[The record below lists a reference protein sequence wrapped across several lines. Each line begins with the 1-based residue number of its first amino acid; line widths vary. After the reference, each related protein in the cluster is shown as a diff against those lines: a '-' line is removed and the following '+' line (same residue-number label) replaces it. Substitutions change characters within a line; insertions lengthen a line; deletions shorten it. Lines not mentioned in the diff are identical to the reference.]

1 MCFVILSRFTHT
13 AAFRLALVYAVIF
26 GISSLLLFGFLYWR
40 ISAYGL
46 EQLRT
51 SIDLEMSV
59 LIEEGRRSGTERL
72 REEVDRLGGSAES
85 RSNYYLLQDPGGRAI
100 AGNMVAMTPRS
111 GIFEFTITP
120 SATSPSTITPTT
132 RPGGGLSLF
141 RGSVL
146 PDGSFLAIGRPLS
159 ELDDLNRLVL
169 RALLAAVLVTAVLA
183 LTGGLLLGRGVLHRI
198 DIIAQTSA
206 RIVDGQM
213 DVRVPVL
220 GTGDELDRLSSNLNH
235 MLDRI
240 QQLME
245 GVRQVSNDIAHDLRT
260 PLARLRQ
267 RLERLSVAQTGV
279 AGRDELE
286 AALTEIDGILATF
299 SALLRI
305 AQIESGSR
313 RSGFRLVD
321 LSEVFGRLAEAYA
334 PVAEDQGQQLSAT
347 IDPGVTQN
355 GDRELLTQMVANLVE
370 NAIRHAPEGAKVTMQ
385 LRRGEGGR
393 PEAVIADNGPG
404 IPQAETANVFRRF
417 YRLERNRTTAGNGL
431 GLPLVAAVAELHGI
445 RLELGDNHPG
455 LIVTLRF

>member
-1 MCFVILSRFTHT
+1 MCCVILSRFART

-40 ISAYGL
+40 ISVYGL
-46 EQLRT
+46 EQLRA

-100 AGNMVAMTPRS
+100 AGNMAAMTPRS
-111 GIFEFTITP
+111 GIFEFTIAPLSTT
-120 SATSPSTITPTT
+120 TSTTTSTA
-132 RPGGGLSLF
+132 RAGGGLSLF
-141 RGSVL
+141 RGSIL

-198 DIIAQTSA
+198 DTIAQTSA
-206 RIVDGQM
+206 RVVDGQL

-267 RLERLSVAQTGV
+267 RLERLSLAQTGV

-286 AALTEIDGILATF
+286 AALAEIDGILATF

-334 PVAEDQGQQLSAT
+334 PVAEDRGQQFCAT

-370 NAIRHAPEGAKVTMQ
+370 NAIRHAPDGATVTMR

-404 IPQAETANVFRRF
+404 IPKAETANVFRRF

-445 RLELGDNHPG
+445 RLELGDNRPG

>member
-1 MCFVILSRFTHT
+1 MCCVILSRFART
-13 AAFRLALVYAVIF
+13 ATFRLALVYAVIF

-40 ISAYGL
+40 ISVYGL
-46 EQLRT
+46 EQLRGA
-51 SIDLEMSV
+51 IDLEMSL
-59 LIEEGRRSGTERL
+59 LIEEGRRGGTERL

-85 RSNYYLLQDPGGRAI
+85 RSNYYLLQDPRGQAV
-100 AGNMVAMTPRS
+100 AGNLPGMAPRS
-111 GIFEFTITP
+111 GLFEFTVAP
-120 SATSPSTITPTT
+120 LPSTAA
-132 RPGGGLSLF
+132 RPKSGGLSLF
-141 RGSVL
+141 RGSIL
-146 PDGSFLAIGRPLS
+146 SDGSFLAIGRTLS

-183 LTGGLLLGRGVLHRI
+183 LTGGLMLGRSVLHRI
-198 DIIAQTSA
+198 DTIAQTSA

-220 GTGDELDRLSSNLNH
+220 GTGDELDRLASNLNL

-267 RLERLSVAQTGV
+267 RLERLSLGG
-279 AGRDELE
+279 AGTVSREELE
-286 AALTEIDGILATF
+286 AALAEIDGILATF

-313 RSGFRLVD
+313 RSGFRQVD
-321 LSEVFGRLAEAYA
+321 LSELFGRLAEAYA
-334 PVAEDQGQQLSAT
+334 PVAEDRGQQFSAA
-347 IDPGVTQN
+347 IEPGVTHT

-370 NAIRHAPEGAKVTMQ
+370 NAIRHAPEGAAVAMR
-385 LRRGEGGR
+385 LRIGEGGR

-404 IPQAETANVFRRF
+404 IPKAETGNVFRRF

-445 RLELGDNHPG
+445 RLELGDNRPG

>member
-1 MCFVILSRFTHT
+1 MCCVILSRFART
-13 AAFRLALVYAVIF
+13 ATFRLALVYAVIF

-40 ISAYGL
+40 ISVYGL
-46 EQLRT
+46 EQLR
-51 SIDLEMSV
+51 SAIDLEMSV
-59 LIEEGRRSGTERL
+59 LIEEGRRSGIDRL

-85 RSNYYLLQDPGGRAI
+85 RSNYYLLQDPRGRSV
-100 AGNMVAMTPRS
+100 AGNLPGMTPRS
-111 GIFEFTITP
+111 GLFEFTIAP
-120 SATSPSTITPTT
+120 PATSAT
-132 RPGGGLSLF
+132 RPGRGGLSLF
-141 RGSVL
+141 RGSIL

-183 LTGGLLLGRGVLHRI
+183 LAGGLMLGRSVLHRI
-198 DIIAQTSA
+198 DTIAQTSA

-220 GTGDELDRLSSNLNH
+220 GTGDELDRLASNLNL

-267 RLERLSVAQTGV
+267 RLERLSLGGAGT
-279 AGRDELE
+279 AGREELE
-286 AALTEIDGILATF
+286 AALAEIDGILATF

-313 RSGFRLVD
+313 RSGFRMVD

-334 PVAEDQGQQLSAT
+334 PVAEDRGQQFSAQ
-347 IDPGVTQN
+347 IEPGVTHT

-370 NAIRHAPEGAKVTMQ
+370 NAIRHAPEGAAVTMR
-385 LRRGEGGR
+385 LRSGEGGR
-393 PEAVIADNGPG
+393 PEAVVADNGPG
-404 IPQAETANVFRRF
+404 IPKAETGNVFRRF

-445 RLELGDNHPG
+445 RLELEDSRPG

>member
-1 MCFVILSRFTHT
+1 MCCVILSRFART
-13 AAFRLALVYAVIF
+13 ATFRLALVYAVIF

-40 ISAYGL
+40 ISVYGL
-46 EQLRT
+46 EQLRGA
-51 SIDLEMSV
+51 IDLEMSV
-59 LIEEGRRSGTERL
+59 LIEEGRHSGIERL

-85 RSNYYLLQDPGGRAI
+85 RSNYYLLQDPRGRSV
-100 AGNMVAMTPRS
+100 AGNLPGMIPRS
-111 GIFEFTITP
+111 GLFEFTIAP
-120 SATSPSTITPTT
+120 PATSAT
-132 RPGGGLSLF
+132 RPGRAGLSLF
-141 RGSVL
+141 RGSIL

-169 RALLAAVLVTAVLA
+169 RALLAAVLVTALLA
-183 LTGGLLLGRGVLHRI
+183 LTGGLMLGRSVLHRI
-198 DIIAQTSA
+198 DTIAQTSA

-220 GTGDELDRLSSNLNH
+220 GTGDELDRLASNLNL

-267 RLERLSVAQTGV
+267 RLERLSLGG
-279 AGRDELE
+279 AGTADREELE
-286 AALTEIDGILATF
+286 AALAEIDGILATF

-313 RSGFRLVD
+313 RSGFRTVD

-334 PVAEDQGQQLSAT
+334 PVAEDRGQRFSAA
-347 IDPGVTQN
+347 IEPGVTHN

-370 NAIRHAPEGAKVTMQ
+370 NAIRHAPEGAAVSMR
-385 LRRGEGGR
+385 LRSGEGGR

-404 IPQAETANVFRRF
+404 IPKAETVHVFRRF

-445 RLELGDNHPG
+445 RLELGDNRPG

>member
-1 MCFVILSRFTHT
+1 MFCVILSRFART
-13 AAFRLALVYAVIF
+13 ATFRLALVYAVIF

-40 ISAYGL
+40 ISVYGL
-46 EQLRT
+46 EQLRGA
-51 SIDLEMSV
+51 IDLEMSV
-59 LIEEGRRSGTERL
+59 LIEEGRRSGIERL

-85 RSNYYLLQDPGGRAI
+85 RSNYYLLQDPGGRAV
-100 AGNMVAMTPRS
+100 AGNLPGMTPRS
-111 GIFEFTITP
+111 GLFEFTIVSP
-120 SATSPSTITPTT
+120 ATTTI
-132 RPGGGLSLF
+132 RSGSGGLSLF

-146 PDGSFLAIGRPLS
+146 ADGHFLAIGRTLS

-183 LTGGLLLGRGVLHRI
+183 LSGGLLLGRGVLHRI
-198 DIIAQTSA
+198 DTIAQTSA
-206 RIVDGQM
+206 QIVDGQM

-220 GTGDELDRLSSNLNH
+220 GTGDELDRLASNLNL

-267 RLERLSVAQTGV
+267 RLERLSLGGTGT
-279 AGRDELE
+279 AGREELE
-286 AALTEIDGILATF
+286 AALAEIDGILATF

-313 RSGFRLVD
+313 RSGFRTVD
-321 LSEVFGRLAEAYA
+321 LSELFGRLAEAYA
-334 PVAEDQGQQLSAT
+334 PVAEDRGQQFSAALE
-347 IDPGVTQN
+347 PGVTHT

-370 NAIRHAPEGAKVTMQ
+370 NAIRHAPEGAAVAMR

-393 PEAVIADNGPG
+393 PEAEIADNGPG
-404 IPQAETANVFRRF
+404 IPKAETANVFRRF
-417 YRLERNRTTAGNGL
+417 YRLERNRTTTGNGL

-455 LIVTLRF
+455 LIMTLRF

>member
-1 MCFVILSRFTHT
+1 MCCVILSRFART
-13 AAFRLALVYAVIF
+13 ATFRLALVYAVIF

-40 ISAYGL
+40 ISVYGL
-46 EQLRT
+46 EQLRGA
-51 SIDLEMSV
+51 IDLEMSV
-59 LIEEGRRSGTERL
+59 LIEEGRRSGIERL

-85 RSNYYLLQDPGGRAI
+85 RSNYYLLQDPGGRAV
-100 AGNMVAMTPRS
+100 AGNLPGMTPRS
-111 GIFEFTITP
+111 GLFEFTIVSP
-120 SATSPSTITPTT
+120 ATTTI
-132 RPGGGLSLF
+132 RSGSGGLSLF

-146 PDGSFLAIGRPLS
+146 ADGHFLAIGRTLS

-183 LTGGLLLGRGVLHRI
+183 LSGGLLLGRGVLHRI
-198 DIIAQTSA
+198 DTIAQTSA
-206 RIVDGQM
+206 QIVDGQM

-220 GTGDELDRLSSNLNH
+220 GTGDELDRLASNLNL

-267 RLERLSVAQTGV
+267 RLERLSLGGTGT
-279 AGRDELE
+279 AGREELE
-286 AALTEIDGILATF
+286 AALAEIDGILATF

-313 RSGFRLVD
+313 RSGFRTVD
-321 LSEVFGRLAEAYA
+321 LSELFGRLAEAYA
-334 PVAEDQGQQLSAT
+334 PVAEDRGQQFSAALE
-347 IDPGVTQN
+347 PGVTHI

-370 NAIRHAPEGAKVTMQ
+370 NAIRHAPEGAAVAMR

-393 PEAVIADNGPG
+393 PEAEIADNGPG
-404 IPQAETANVFRRF
+404 IPKAETANVFRRF
-417 YRLERNRTTAGNGL
+417 YRLERNRTTTGNGL

>member
-1 MCFVILSRFTHT
+1 MCCVILSRFART
-13 AAFRLALVYAVIF
+13 ATFRLALVYAVIF

-40 ISAYGL
+40 ISVYGL
-46 EQLRT
+46 EQLRGA
-51 SIDLEMSV
+51 IDLEMSL
-59 LIEEGRRSGTERL
+59 LIEEGRRGGTERL

-85 RSNYYLLQDPGGRAI
+85 RSNYYLLQDPRGQAV
-100 AGNMVAMTPRS
+100 AGNLPGMAPRS
-111 GIFEFTITP
+111 GLFEFTVAP
-120 SATSPSTITPTT
+120 LPSTAA
-132 RPGGGLSLF
+132 RPKSGGLSLF
-141 RGSVL
+141 RGSIL
-146 PDGSFLAIGRPLS
+146 SDGSFLAIGRTLS

-183 LTGGLLLGRGVLHRI
+183 LTGGLMLGRSVLHRI
-198 DIIAQTSA
+198 DTIAQTSA

-220 GTGDELDRLSSNLNH
+220 GTGDELDRLASNLNL

-267 RLERLSVAQTGV
+267 RLERLSLGG
-279 AGRDELE
+279 AGTVSREELE
-286 AALTEIDGILATF
+286 AALAEIDGILATF

-313 RSGFRLVD
+313 RSGFRQVD
-321 LSEVFGRLAEAYA
+321 LSELFGRLAEAYA
-334 PVAEDQGQQLSAT
+334 PVAEDRGQQFSAA
-347 IDPGVTQN
+347 IEPGVTHT

-370 NAIRHAPEGAKVTMQ
+370 NAIRHAPEGAAVAVR
-385 LRRGEGGR
+385 LRIGEGGR

-404 IPQAETANVFRRF
+404 IPKAETGNVFRRF

-445 RLELGDNHPG
+445 RLELGDNRPG

>member
-1 MCFVILSRFTHT
+1 MCCVILSRFART
-13 AAFRLALVYAVIF
+13 ATFRLALVYAVIF

-40 ISAYGL
+40 ISVYGL
-46 EQLRT
+46 EQLRGA
-51 SIDLEMSV
+51 IDLEMSL
-59 LIEEGRRSGTERL
+59 LIEEGRRGGTERL

-85 RSNYYLLQDPGGRAI
+85 RSNYYLLQDPRGQAV
-100 AGNMVAMTPRS
+100 AGNLPGMAPRS
-111 GIFEFTITP
+111 GLFEFTVAP
-120 SATSPSTITPTT
+120 LPSTAA
-132 RPGGGLSLF
+132 RPKSGGLSLF
-141 RGSVL
+141 RGSIL
-146 PDGSFLAIGRPLS
+146 SDGSFLAIGRTLS

-183 LTGGLLLGRGVLHRI
+183 LTGGLMLGRSVLHRI
-198 DIIAQTSA
+198 DTIAQTSA

-220 GTGDELDRLSSNLNH
+220 GTGDELDRLASNLNL

-267 RLERLSVAQTGV
+267 RLERLSLGG
-279 AGRDELE
+279 AGTVSREELE
-286 AALTEIDGILATF
+286 AALAEIDGILATF

-305 AQIESGSR
+305 AQIESDSR
-313 RSGFRLVD
+313 RSGFRQVD
-321 LSEVFGRLAEAYA
+321 LSELFGRLAEAYA
-334 PVAEDQGQQLSAT
+334 PVAEDRGQQFSAA
-347 IDPGVTQN
+347 IEPGVTHT

-370 NAIRHAPEGAKVTMQ
+370 NAIRHAPEGAAVAMR
-385 LRRGEGGR
+385 LRIGEGGR

-404 IPQAETANVFRRF
+404 IPKAETGNVFRRF

-445 RLELGDNHPG
+445 RLELGDNRPG